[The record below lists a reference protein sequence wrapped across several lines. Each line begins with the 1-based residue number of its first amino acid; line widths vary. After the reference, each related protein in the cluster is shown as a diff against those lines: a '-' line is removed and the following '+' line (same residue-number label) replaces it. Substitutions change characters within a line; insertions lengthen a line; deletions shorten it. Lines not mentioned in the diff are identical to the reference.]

1 MSIETLILGK
11 LHQRAEQRTGKTGR
25 PFVTGKVRA
34 ATGEAD
40 AVFVNVVCFSES
52 VGAALLALDAGDAV
66 ALAGTFKPG
75 AWIDREGNARPSLDM
90 VAAQVLTVYGLT
102 KKRAA
107 LRAAADMEIQ
117 GRVTDQPPAR
127 TPASDADDDIGD
139 GAADPWLNGGAL

>member
-75 AWIDREGNARPSLDM
+75 AWIDREGNARPSLDI
-90 VAAQVLTVYGLT
+90 VAAQVLTLYALKKKREANAQARDRQHGLT
-102 KKRAA
+102 PR
-107 LRAAADMEIQ
+107 EH
-117 GRVTDQPPAR
+117 PAG
-127 TPASDADDDIGD
+127 DAIGHDDDWPTGD
-139 GAADPWLNGGAL
+139 AA